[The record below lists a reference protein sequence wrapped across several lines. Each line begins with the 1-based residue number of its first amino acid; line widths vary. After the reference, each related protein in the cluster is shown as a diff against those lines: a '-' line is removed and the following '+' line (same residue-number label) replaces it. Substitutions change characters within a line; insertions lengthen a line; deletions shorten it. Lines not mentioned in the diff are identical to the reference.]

1 MNTVSLR
8 KSFNQILF
16 MLPNPLNQVTGY
28 PNIQRTVVSTR
39 QNINRRL
46 FFHDAIPIKRSHP
59 NHLSHYSHALPGTT
73 LSIMNHSLSHPLLL
87 VTSVTPHHIRH
98 SRESGNPDF
107 QSNVDSRF
115 RGNDVIR
122 KQITANFALPCG
134 GQPNC
139 PERPAAPPGYAPA
152 IPRQVRRLDLAAPV
166 GRRRLFSEW
175 IGAGLRL
182 VVRRW

>member
-1 MNTVSLR
+1 MQSQSNAH
-8 KSFNQILF
+8 
-16 MLPNPLNQVTGY
+16 
-28 PNIQRTVVSTR
+28 IQTIFR
-39 QNINRRL
+39 II
-46 FFHDAIPIKRSHP
+46 HMP
-59 NHLSHYSHALPGTT
+59 PGTT

-98 SRESGNPDF
+98 SSSHPSLLITSVTPRHIRHSRESGNLYY
-107 QSNVDSRF
+107 SESLDSRF
-115 RGNDVIR
+115 RGNDVIS

-139 PERPAAPPGYAPA
+139 PERPPAPPGYAPA
-152 IPRQVRRLDLAAPV
+152 IPRQVRHSDLAVPV

-182 VVRRW
+182 VVVRW